1 MKKNLEIKKLGIN
14 GEGIGY
20 IDRKIVFVPG
30 ALPQE
35 EVVVDLIRQTRSYYE
50 GKLVKVIQPSKNRV
64 VPSCKAY
71 NDCQGCTLLHLNYYK
86 QLTEKKEA
94 IREAIRKYTNY
105 NLDET
110 VFKDVIA
117 SPKQEGFITSVNLPI
132 VEFKGKILSL
142 IHI

>member
-35 EVVVDLIRQTRSYYE
+35 DVVVDLIRQTRSYYE
-50 GKLVKVIQPSKNRV
+50 GKLVKVIKPSKNRV
-64 VPSCKAY
+64 VPRCKAY

-86 QLTEKKEA
+86 Q
-94 IREAIRKYTNY
+94 
-105 NLDET
+105 
-110 VFKDVIA
+110 
-117 SPKQEGFITSVNLPI
+117 
-132 VEFKGKILSL
+132 
-142 IHI
+142 IHYFH